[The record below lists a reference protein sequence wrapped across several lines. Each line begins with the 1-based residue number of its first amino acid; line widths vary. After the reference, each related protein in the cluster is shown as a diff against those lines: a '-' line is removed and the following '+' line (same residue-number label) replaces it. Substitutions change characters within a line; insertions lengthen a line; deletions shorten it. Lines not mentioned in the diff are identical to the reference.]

1 MTIQYLKKSP
11 KTSSTDDLKTREIVQ
26 NLLNDLEK
34 SKEKGCKELTKKFDK
49 YDGEII
55 VSKEKIE
62 EIKKNL
68 DQKTKDDVRFS
79 YDRVRKFAEA
89 QLKNYGQDFEVELSN
104 GLYAGQKLVPVNT
117 AGCYVPGGRYAHI
130 ASAVMSIT
138 TAKVAKVKNVIACSP
153 PKEGV
158 GAHPTIVYTAD
169 LCGADVI
176 LNLGG
181 VPAIAAM
188 TYGLFGNAPADILV
202 GPGNQF
208 VAEAKRILF
217 GRVGIDLFAGPT
229 EIAIIA
235 DKNADPEIV
244 AVDLVGQAEHGYNS
258 PAWLFTTCKELAEK
272 VMKRVPEL
280 IAELPELP
288 RTSAEAA
295 WRDYGEVILCDT
307 DEEIVNVS
315 DNYAP
320 EHLEIQTENLQW
332 FHDRLKNYGSLFI
345 GEETT
350 VAYGD
355 KCSGTNHILPTKGA
369 GRYTGGLF
377 VGKFI
382 KTLSFQRMTKESTEL
397 VGATAARLSRY
408 EGMEAHARTGDV
420 RLKKYGYLK

>member
-1 MTIQYLKKSP
+1 MTIKYLKKAS
-11 KTSSTDDLKTREIVQ
+11 KTASTDDTKTKDIVQ
-26 NLLNDLEK
+26 NLLKELEK
-34 SKEKGCKELTKKFDK
+34 SREEGCKELTKKFDK

-62 EIKKNL
+62 DIKKKL
-68 DQKTKDDVRFS
+68 DQKTKDDIRFS
-79 YDRVRKFAEA
+79 YDRVKKFAEA

-117 AGCYVPGGRYAHI
+117 AGCYIPGGRYAHI
-130 ASAVMSIT
+130 ASAVMSVT
-138 TAKVAKVKNVIACSP
+138 TAKVAGVKNIIACSP
-153 PKEGV
+153 PKQNI
-158 GAHPTIVYTAD
+158 GAHPSIIYTAD

-217 GRVGIDLFAGPT
+217 GKVGIDLFAGPT
-229 EIAIIA
+229 EIAVIA
-235 DKNADPEIV
+235 DDEADAEMV

-258 PAWLFTTCKELAEK
+258 PAWLYTTSQRVADE

-288 RTSAEAA
+288 RKSAEAA

-307 DEEIVNVS
+307 C
-315 DNYAP
+315 
-320 EHLEIQTENLQW
+320 LL
-332 FHDRLKNYGSLFI
+332 
-345 GEETT
+345 
-350 VAYGD
+350 
-355 KCSGTNHILPTKGA
+355 
-369 GRYTGGLF
+369 YTSPSPRDA
-377 VGKFI
+377 
-382 KTLSFQRMTKESTEL
+382 TLSRMPSS
-397 VGATAARLSRY
+397 A
-408 EGMEAHARTGDV
+408 
-420 RLKKYGYLK
+420 

>member
-1 MTIQYLKKSP
+1 MAIKYLKKSP
-11 KTSSTDDLKTREIVQ
+11 KQPSTDDLKTREVVQ
-26 NLLNDLEK
+26 KLLTELEK
-34 SKEKGCKELTKKFDK
+34 TREEGCKELTKKFDK
-49 YDGEII
+49 YDGDII
-55 VSKEKIE
+55 VSKQKID
-62 EIKKNL
+62 EISKSL
-68 DQKTKDDVRFS
+68 DIKTKDDIKFS

-89 QLKNYGQDFEVELSN
+89 QLKNYGQDFEVELSK
-104 GLYAGQKLVPVNT
+104 GLFAGQKLVPVNT
-117 AGCYVPGGRYAHI
+117 AGCYIPGGRYAHI
-130 ASAVMSIT
+130 ASAVMSVT
-138 TAKVAKVKNVIACSP
+138 TAKVAGVKNIIACSP
-153 PKEGV
+153 PKENV
-158 GAHPTIVYTAD
+158 GAHPAIIYTAN

-188 TYGLFGNAPADILV
+188 TYGMFGNEPADMLV

-217 GRVGIDLFAGPT
+217 GKVGIDLFAGPT
-229 EIAIIA
+229 EIAVIA
-235 DKNADPEIV
+235 DETADSEIV

-258 PAWLFTTCKELAEK
+258 PAWLYTTSKKLADE

-295 WRDYGEVILCDT
+295 WKDYGEVILCDN
-307 DEEIVNVS
+307 EEEMAQIS
-315 DNYAP
+315 DDYAP
-320 EHLEIQTENLQW
+320 EHLEVQTKNDKW
-332 FHDRLKNYGSLFI
+332 FHNRLKNYGSLFI

-369 GRYTGGLF
+369 GKYTGGLF

-382 KTLSFQRMTKESTEL
+382 KTLSFQRMTKESTKE
-397 VGATAARLSRY
+397 VGSAAARISRY
-408 EGMEAHARTGDV
+408 EGMEAHARTGDA
-420 RLKKYGYLK
+420 RLRKYGFSN